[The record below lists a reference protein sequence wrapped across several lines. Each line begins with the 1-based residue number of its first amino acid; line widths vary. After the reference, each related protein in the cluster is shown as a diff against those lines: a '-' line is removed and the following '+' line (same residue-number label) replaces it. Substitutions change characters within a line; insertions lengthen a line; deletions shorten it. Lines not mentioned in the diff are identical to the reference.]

1 MAHRRVAAQPVGV
14 QPGVPAVTARNQ
26 TDACANWLLWERA
39 VMELKGQPTSPV
51 QGMLEAD
58 GGAFVTFA
66 LVTGR
71 VE

>member
-1 MAHRRVAAQPVGV
+1 MA
-14 QPGVPAVTARNQ
+14 ARQ
-26 TDACANWLLWERA
+26 LDGR
-39 VMELKGQPTSPV
+39 MGSPV

-71 VE
+71 VA